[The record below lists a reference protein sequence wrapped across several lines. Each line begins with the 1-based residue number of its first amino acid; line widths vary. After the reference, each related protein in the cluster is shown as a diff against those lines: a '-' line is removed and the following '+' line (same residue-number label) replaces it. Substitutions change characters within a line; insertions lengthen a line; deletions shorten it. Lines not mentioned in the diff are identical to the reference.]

1 MKKRDSITLNRDAA
15 TARKKDE
22 NGFLHVLD
30 NPVTREQVAE
40 YWGHEI
46 PGHEELGLE
55 ADKVYR
61 MYRPAAE
68 LEKAAASIN
77 RLPIYLRHQSVDSL
91 HPEKDK
97 IIGSMGSDA
106 RFDGEFLRVSLCFV
120 DEAAIRLIEEREMV
134 ELSLAYWYQPDMTPG
149 EWNGQ
154 QYDGIM
160 RAIRGNHLALVEEG
174 RAGPQVAVRDSKISM
189 KEVIMGFFKKKAK
202 DDDPGIEKKE
212 VDAGRKAIEAGEEM
226 LSLHRRM
233 PDGSIVDIVD
243 DEDKAAM
250 IRKILE
256 RSGLEADLEP
266 DQLKRLFDA
275 LNDLAYGKA
284 EDKPCGDEGDEGLET
299 EAEKRA
305 FARGVEYAERL
316 LKKPGEREK
325 LDREHEREGEEKA
338 LGRDEARKVAADA
351 VAAMQQNMQAAYD
364 AMLDVRPVLGQ
375 LPGFNPARDSADDL
389 YGKALD
395 ELGVDHKGVT
405 GPALRSLFVAVQN
418 SGLNSRGMVSAF
430 GKAADAKDGKSFA
443 HLSNIKAEY

>member
-1 MKKRDSITLNRDAA
+1 MKRRDSITLNRDAA
-15 TARKKDE
+15 TARNKDE

-40 YWGHEI
+40 YWGSEI

-55 ADKVYR
+55 AGKVYR
-61 MYRPAAE
+61 MYRPGEE

-77 RLPIYLRHQSVDSL
+77 RLPIYLRHQSVDSQ

-120 DEAAIRLIEEREMV
+120 DEAAIRLIEGHEMV
-134 ELSLAYWYQPDMTPG
+134 ELSLAYWYQPEMKPG

-174 RAGPQVAVRDSKISM
+174 RAGPQVAVRDSKASM
-189 KEVIMGFFKKKAK
+189 KEVIMGFFRKKAK
-202 DDDPGIEKKE
+202 DDAPGIEQKE
-212 VDAGRKAIEAGEEM
+212 VDAGQKAIEAGEEM
-226 LSLHRRM
+226 LSLHRRL
-233 PDGSIVDIVD
+233 PDGTIVDIVD

-250 IRKILE
+250 IRTILE
-256 RSGLEADLEP
+256 RAGLEADLEP
-266 DQLKRLFDA
+266 DQLKKLADA

-305 FARGVEYAERL
+305 FARGVEYAERQ

-325 LDREHEREGEEKA
+325 LDREHEREGEEQA
-338 LGRDEARKVAADA
+338 LGRDEARRLAADA
-351 VAAMQQNMQAAYD
+351 VSAMQKNMQAAYD
-364 AMLDVRPVLGQ
+364 AEREVRPVLGQ
-375 LPGFNPARDSADDL
+375 LPGFNPARDSADAL
-389 YGKALD
+389 YGRALD
-395 ELGVDHKGVT
+395 ELGVDHKGIE
-405 GPALRSLFVAVQN
+405 GAALRSLFLAVQN
-418 SGLNSRGMVSAF
+418 SGVSRRGMVSGF
-430 GKAADAKDGKSFA
+430 PGAADAKDGKHFA